1 MELNPGWGEEKL
13 LEDCDTISRKFLF
26 VELLGQSVDWSLA
39 GSRSRWPVRGVT
51 STVGNVPVGKIPVL
65 KQNPPSLA

>member
-1 MELNPGWGEEKL
+1 
-13 LEDCDTISRKFLF
+13 
-26 VELLGQSVDWSLA
+26 
-39 GSRSRWPVRGVT
+39 VRGVT